1 MLTRTTVTLPDYLIE
16 EAKYYAVSHK
26 TNLSQLVRES
36 LADRIQLNSS
46 SSRNSILKLA
56 GSLNLGG
63 TQPPSRSELYEKH
76 LKQKLGL

>member
-1 MLTRTTVTLPDYLIE
+1 
-16 EAKYYAVSHK
+16 
-26 TNLSQLVRES
+26 LSQLVRES

-63 TQPPSRSELYEKH
+63 KQPPSRSELYEKH